1 MKDFMTIADLAIA
14 FRGISRDAVVLLD
27 TPDGPKPLRMVRGT
41 PSINR
46 DGKLVASGG
55 SQATGYAVILST
67 DPNSR

>member
-41 PSINR
+41 TRENGP
-46 DGKLVASGG
+46 D
-55 SQATGYAVILST
+55 
-67 DPNSR
+67 